1 MDDGPAKA
9 GAAETAPGRGG
20 RSAPGDG
27 PAAGSRPAPGGALDG
42 TGWIL
47 ARYRDGVTLV
57 EVPAG
62 IHADAWFAD
71 GRVAGSAG
79 CNSFTA
85 AYAAVPTAEGGAA
98 GGVASGDGAWVGRA
112 PSADG
117 TGVPA
122 RAPLRIGPCA
132 TTMMACPPPQADV
145 ERGFLAALA
154 AADAYVAD
162 GDRLALVDASGA
174 TVAELVAVPVDAY
187 AGAWEV
193 TGVNNGRQAVASLV
207 SGSAITL
214 DLEPGG
220 RVTGNA
226 TCNRYVGAY
235 AVDGEAIS
243 FDPLATTRM
252 ACPTD
257 ALAEQERAYLAALA
271 AAAAWS
277 VSGGRLELRDA
288 SGALQVVCRRA

>member
-9 GAAETAPGRGG
+9 GAAETAPGRGD

-42 TGWIL
+42 TGWTL
-47 ARYRDGVTLV
+47 ARYRDGVALV

-62 IHADAWFAD
+62 VHADAWFAD

-85 AYAAVPTAEGGAA
+85 AYEAAPAAEGGAA
-98 GGVASGDGAWVGRA
+98 GGVASDDDAFAGG
-112 PSADG
+112 P
-117 TGVPA
+117 GVHA
-122 RAPLRIGPCA
+122 RGVLRIGPCA
-132 TTMMACPPPQADV
+132 TTMMACPPPEADV

-154 AADAYVAD
+154 ATETYVAD
-162 GDRLALVDASGA
+162 GELLALLDASGA
-174 TVAELVAVPVDAY
+174 TVAELVAVPVDAH

-207 SGSAITL
+207 AGSAITL

-243 FDPLATTRM
+243 FGPLATTRM
-252 ACPTD
+252 ACPSD
-257 ALAEQERAYLAALA
+257 ALAEQERAYLVALE

-277 VSGGRLELRDA
+277 ARGGRLELRDV

>member
-1 MDDGPAKA
+1 MDDGPANA

-47 ARYRDGVTLV
+47 ARYRDGGALV
-57 EVPAG
+57 GVPAG
-62 IHADAWFAD
+62 VHADAWFAD

-85 AYAAVPTAEGGAA
+85 AYEAAPAAEGGA
-98 GGVASGDGAWVGRA
+98 
-112 PSADG
+112 
-117 TGVPA
+117 
-122 RAPLRIGPCA
+122 LRIGPCA
-132 TTMMACPPPQADV
+132 TTMMACPPPEADV

-154 AADAYVAD
+154 AGDAYVVD
-162 GDRLALVDASGA
+162 GQRLALLDVSGA

-187 AGAWEV
+187 AGAWEA
-193 TGVNNGRQAVASLV
+193 TGVNNGRQAVTGLV
-207 SGSAITL
+207 AGSAITL

-220 RVTGNA
+220 RITGNA

-235 AVDGEAIS
+235 AVDGEAIT
-243 FDPLATTRM
+243 FGPLATTRM
-252 ACPTD
+252 ACPSD
-257 ALAEQERAYLAALA
+257 ALAEQERAYLAALTA
-271 AAAAWS
+271 VAAWS
-277 VSGGRLELRDA
+277 ARGGRLELRDA